1 MGYVRCPFALAA
13 SSRAHTWS
21 RTHRPRSPMIPSSS
35 AKGDHSHLWIVHAK
49 KGLGLHR
56 LSTLDGEDGLQFDV
70 KGLLLNGHHESFS
83 KLILPLDRTEQRGV
97 TVDDL
102 SFTTVLRC
110 SNGMVQEGDRIRVC
124 IRVEGEM
131 QGGDRRSELDGEPSD
146 VPTGMEPLKDAVCK
160 ILPILRIDDNG
171 KLIPAI
177 PEHLPLRNQLVQ
189 VLCDSFQQEIAT
201 TLPIGVVHSLEI
213 VEADDENQRLPVV
226 SANLVD
232 TGDET

>member
-1 MGYVRCPFALAA
+1 
-13 SSRAHTWS
+13 
-21 RTHRPRSPMIPSSS
+21 
-35 AKGDHSHLWIVHAK
+35 
-49 KGLGLHR
+49 
-56 LSTLDGEDGLQFDV
+56 LQFDV

-110 SNGMVQEGDRIRVC
+110 SNGMVQEGDRIRVH
-124 IRVEGEM
+124 IRAEGEM

-146 VPTGMEPLKDAVCK
+146 VPTRMEPLKDAVCK

-213 VEADDENQRLPVV
+213 VEADNENQRLPVV

-232 TGDET
+232 TGDETTTVRVLGEKIDRDASCLEVEIDREDRQSDCRTCEHNIRVEELDGDDTEREKGEPEYDFKE